1 MNIRRWIAVSAAC
14 ILSLVSIGARASTT
28 ISLIPLPKSIEKGDG
43 EFVFG
48 DKLNA
53 MVTPE
58 AKALFED
65 FAKEFTAATN
75 IKIKQVG
82 KSTKAQLELHRSP
95 SIAA

>member
-14 ILSLVSIGARASTT
+14 ILSLVSIGAQASTT

-65 FAKEFTAATN
+65 FAKEFTAAIN
-75 IKIKQVG
+75 IKIK
-82 KSTKAQLELHRSP
+82 L
-95 SIAA
+95 